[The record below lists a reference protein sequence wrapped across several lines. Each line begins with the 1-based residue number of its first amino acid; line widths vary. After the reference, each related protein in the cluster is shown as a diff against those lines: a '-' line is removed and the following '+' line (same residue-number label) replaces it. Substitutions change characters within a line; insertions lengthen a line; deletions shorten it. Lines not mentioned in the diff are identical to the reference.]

1 MALDVVYPFADE
13 RDFTDA
19 DHGLIAELEPGVV
32 RNASGEVAW
41 DNDSYSF
48 LSGVAPDTIRP
59 AIAENVAVIA
69 AVNITRTGQ
78 EPS

>member
-1 MALDVVYPFADE
+1 MAFDAVYPFADE

-19 DHGLIAELEPGVV
+19 DRGFVAALEPGVS

-48 LSGVAPDTIRP
+48 LSGAAPDT
-59 AIAENVAVIA
+59 VD
-69 AVNITRTGQ
+69 
-78 EPS
+78 PSLWRQSALNEESS